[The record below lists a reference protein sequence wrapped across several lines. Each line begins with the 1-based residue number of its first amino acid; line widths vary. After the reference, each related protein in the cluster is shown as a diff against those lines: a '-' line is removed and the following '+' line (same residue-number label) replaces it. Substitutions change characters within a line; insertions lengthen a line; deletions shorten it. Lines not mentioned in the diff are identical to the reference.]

1 MNNRL
6 LETYGLLKT
15 WAGYTFL
22 NSDQEKI
29 AKARELWN
37 ENMQQM
43 GLNYTVEEFLMLNN
57 DNFKSEVYE
66 RFIDKRMRRA

>member
-1 MNNRL
+1 M
-6 LETYGLLKT
+6 LETYGFLKT

>member
-1 MNNRL
+1 L
-6 LETYGLLKT
+6 
-15 WAGYTFL
+15 AGYTFL
-22 NSDQEKI
+22 NSDKEKI